1 MNNRTLHYIVFLL
14 LLASTVIGWSW
25 LWGLLFIFWT
35 IPAYFSG
42 SIFFIDMV
50 ERKKEPLF
58 YWAILLTWLL
68 LGVMMVL
75 GDIPML
81 QAYLTT

>member
-1 MNNRTLHYIVFLL
+1 MNNRIVHYVVFVL
-14 LLASTVIGWSW
+14 LLASTLIGWNW

-42 SIFFIDMV
+42 RVFFIDMV
-50 ERKKEPLF
+50 ERQKEPVF

-75 GDIPML
+75 GDVPML
-81 QAYLTT
+81 QPYVTA